1 MGTITCS
8 FEDYDYLT
16 LEKVDEQSIKMLV
29 DSFRSYTLESIQ
41 IRIGRMMVILD
52 PTKMLDKAYLQ
63 AEQKEHKARMQN
75 TTDAFDL
82 RSYRFFDDFL
92 TLMLKE
98 LE

>member
-16 LEKVDEQSIKMLV
+16 LEKVDEQSIRMLV
-29 DSFRSYTLESIQ
+29 DNFRSYTLESIQ
-41 IRIGRMMVILD
+41 IRIGRMMVLLD
-52 PTKMLDKAYLQ
+52 PSKMLDKAYIQEEL
-63 AEQKEHKARMQN
+63 EKHNTRMQA
-75 TTDAFDL
+75 TTDPFDL